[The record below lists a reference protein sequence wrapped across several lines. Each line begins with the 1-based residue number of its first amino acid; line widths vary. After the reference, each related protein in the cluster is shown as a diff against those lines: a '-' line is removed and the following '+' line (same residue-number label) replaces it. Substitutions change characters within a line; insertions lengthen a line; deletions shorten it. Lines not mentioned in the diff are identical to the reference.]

1 MEGPLKVIG
10 EERNIVFVSSS
21 LRFILALITE
31 PIASTISRSLSWP
44 MREVN
49 DLILLSEK
57 NARLELVAAKK
68 ESDKVM

>member
-31 PIASTISRSLSWP
+31 PMASTISRSLSWP